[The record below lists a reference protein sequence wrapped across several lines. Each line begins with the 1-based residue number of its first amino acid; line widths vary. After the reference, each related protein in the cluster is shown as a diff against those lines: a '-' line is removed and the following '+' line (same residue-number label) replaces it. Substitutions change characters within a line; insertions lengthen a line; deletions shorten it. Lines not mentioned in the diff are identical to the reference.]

1 MSVLEEVAPLV
12 RVEEEQFQHRSNQ
25 PLFAAQGYAQELE
38 ELVQELELELVGK
51 AKVTK
56 EVQAR

>member
-1 MSVLEEVAPLV
+1 MSVLEEVALLV
-12 RVEEEQFQHRSNQ
+12 RVEEDQFQHRSNQ

-38 ELVQELELELVGK
+38 ELVQELDLVGE
-51 AKVTK
+51 AKVTM